1 MHTNHPAISEPKE
14 DTKIWRYMDFWK
26 FKDLLN
32 RKCLFFTRIDDF
44 DDFFEGKSSDE
55 LHSLFEIYK
64 KRTYANCWHQ
74 NDYESNLMWQ
84 AYIKDS
90 VGIVIQSSFVG
101 LCQCFKESKI
111 EQYIGKVTYDNSDL
125 QPEENTLIPF
135 FRKRKEFKSEK
146 EIRTIVQIMDIKEKN
161 PEKGIHINVNLA
173 ELIEKIYTSP
183 NSSDVFFN
191 EVKKV
196 ASKFNFEKC
205 IKKSEL
211 LYQRPNTFKKQAP
224 EIIIEPNPPNETD
237 ASGNIINRTGIFSV
251 RGQKKYDN

>member
-173 ELIEKIYTSP
+173 ELIENIYTSP
-183 NSSDVFFN
+183 NSSDAFFN

-196 ASKFNFEKC
+196 ALKFNLKKC